1 PEFYVNRALAL
12 NALGRYA
19 EAVADLT
26 RALEKGAG
34 ETRLYFLRA
43 RVRDKAGDRAGA
55 QRDREE
61 GLRREPTDERSWVA
75 RGVARAERE
84 PQAALADFEQALR
97 LNPRS
102 LGALQNIANVL
113 GDEPDRVQDAV
124 DALTKALD
132 YAPDFV
138 LARSGR
144 GILLA
149 RQGRRDA
156 ALADA

>member
-1 PEFYVNRALAL
+1 ARQDPKNFWASFIQGICHDRLGQEAEAMACYSSCIALWPDYPWSYFNRGSVLLRRDAEQARADLDEAVRLDPHQPEFYVNRALAL

-61 GLRREPTDERSWVA
+61 GL
-75 RGVARAERE
+75 G
-84 PQAALADFEQALR
+84 
-97 LNPRS
+97 
-102 LGALQNIANVL
+102 
-113 GDEPDRVQDAV
+113 
-124 DALTKALD
+124 
-132 YAPDFV
+132 
-138 LARSGR
+138 
-144 GILLA
+144 
-149 RQGRRDA
+149 
-156 ALADA
+156 